1 MPKRKSAVDE
11 KISFNECLE
20 ILATEGID
28 SENVPA
34 ELKGW
39 ILVTAMKKSSQT
51 VHDQIFNDLYNNV
64 LNGESAARAAE
75 PVEYESEEEEESEEE
90 VEAKGKGWTPAK
102 HYSNG
107 GSKSSSG
114 KVENRGAHLKKGA
127 KPSSGP
133 KGYQKIPKS
142 QQKPRGRKKKDGSS
156 AVSKKASG
164 TYQKIPAHLQKK
176 RGRPSLKGS
185 VEDETAEGDNVE
197 TGDNAET
204 GDTDEPK
211 EEEEVSAET
220 AVEMWKSML

>member
-1 MPKRKSAVDE
+1 MPKRKSADDE
-11 KISFNECLE
+11 KINFNECLE

-107 GSKSSSG
+107 GVKSSSG

-133 KGYQKIPKS
+133 KVYQKIPKS
-142 QQKPRGRKKKDGSS
+142 QQKQRGRPKKDGS

-176 RGRPSLKGS
+176 RGRPSLKES
-185 VEDETAEGDNVE
+185 VEEETAE
-197 TGDNAET
+197 GDNAET
-204 GDTDEPK
+204 GDNDEPK

-220 AVEMWKSML
+220 AVEM

>member
-1 MPKRKSAVDE
+1 M
-11 KISFNECLE
+11 
-20 ILATEGID
+20 G
-28 SENVPA
+28 
-34 ELKGW
+34 
-39 ILVTAMKKSSQT
+39 MKKSSQT

-64 LNGESAARAAE
+64 LNGKSAARAAE

-156 AVSKKASG
+156 AVSKKSEWNVPENSSSFAEK
-164 TYQKIPAHLQKK
+164 TRPAEFEGKCRERN
-176 RGRPSLKGS
+176 RGRR
-185 VEDETAEGDNVE
+185 
-197 TGDNAET
+197 
-204 GDTDEPK
+204 
-211 EEEEVSAET
+211 
-220 AVEMWKSML
+220 